1 MTGLQV
7 EGLTASYDRL
17 QVLHGIDLEVSPGQ
31 IVAVIGANG
40 VGKTTLLRAVSGLL
54 RPRSGRVLLNG
65 KDITSLGAERVARL
79 GLAHVPENRLVFP
92 SLSVDDNLSLGGWTR
107 RKDGKHAERRRHAL
121 AVFPRLADRISLSAG
136 SLSGGEQQMLAM
148 ARALMAAPS
157 VIVLD
162 EPSLGLAP
170 RLVGEIIGTLA
181 RLRAEQDLAVL
192 LVEQNVRAAFRVADH
207 VLVMDRGR
215 VVAQGSPDE
224 LADDTRV
231 RAAYLGGQSTS
242 SGSISAPRTSTA
254 PPTATPTIDNVQE
267 LP

>member
-7 EGLTASYDRL
+7 EGLTAAYDRL

-54 RPRSGRVLLNG
+54 RPKSGRVRLG
-65 KDITSLGAERVARL
+65 GTEITSSSAEQIAGQ
-79 GLAHVPENRLVFP
+79 GLTHVPENRLVFP

-107 RKDGKHAERRRHAL
+107 RKDGKHAERRAHAL
-121 AVFPRLADRISLSAG
+121 TLFPRLADRINLAAG

-148 ARALMAAPS
+148 ARALMAEPS

-170 RLVGEIIGTLA
+170 QLVGEIVGTLA
-181 RLRAEQDLAVL
+181 RLRDERQLAVL
-192 LVEQNVRAAFRVADH
+192 LVEQNVRAAFRVADY
-207 VLVMDRGR
+207 VLVMDRG
-215 VVAQGSPDE
+215 VAVAEGSPAQ
-224 LADDTRV
+224 LADDPRV
-231 RAAYLGGQSTS
+231 RAAYLGGESTS
-242 SGSISAPRTSTA
+242 SGSISGPSTST
-254 PPTATPTIDNVQE
+254 PTPTPTPTTKNGQE
-267 LP
+267 SL